1 MKLSKTVRLIQ
12 YQVAKLEVIEVLFLL
27 RERSSSSLDVRLA
40 HSMISTLRS
49 SLYEVTEACLEASI
63 DNLELH
69 KSHLLETLNSVNNYL
84 SQMVSGLP
92 IEDPQSLF
100 IKEVIV
106 RVISELISLSSTID
120 QPQNSPDFQVGEQFQ
135 LPVNFIDA
143 ELELEIL
150 S

>member
-12 YQVAKLEVIEVLFLL
+12 YQVAKLEVLEVMFLL
-27 RERSSSSLDVRLA
+27 RERATTSLDVRLA

-49 SLYEVTEACLEASI
+49 SLYEVTEACLESSI
-63 DNLELH
+63 DDLTLR
-69 KSHLLETLNSVNNYL
+69 KVQLLETLNSVNNYL

-92 IEDPQSLF
+92 IDDPQGLF

-106 RVISELISLSSTID
+106 RVISELITLGSMID
-120 QPQNSPDFQVGEQFQ
+120 QPQESQEFQVGEQFQ
-135 LPVNFIDA
+135 LPVNYIDS

>member
-12 YQVAKLEVIEVLFLL
+12 YQVAKLEVLEVMFLL

-63 DNLELH
+63 DNLDLH
-69 KSHLLETLNSVNNYL
+69 KANLLETLNSVNNYL

-92 IEDPQSLF
+92 AEDPQSLL

-106 RVISELISLSSTID
+106 RVISELISLSSTIN
-120 QPQNSPDFQVGEQFQ
+120 QPQEGQDFHVGEQFQ